1 MATVLP
7 VCKSLI
13 RYASSYRTISSAK
26 LGEEEERKVGDPV
39 EQILTS
45 GVKERTQAPERRKE
59 AASSTLSSSRPMKAT
74 GAAVNDIAPCGWIL
88 CSRRRRLEA
97 GKQPRPREE
106 QSRSSEKRSAPAREL
121 PIMLVAFSRV
131 VRATG
136 RWDLCQG
143 PVCQTMT
150 STAAWILA
158 GVGKTLIESK
168 SGLTKIS

>member
-97 GKQPRPREE
+97 GKQPRPRAE

-121 PIMLVAFSRV
+121 PMLVDFSRV

-150 STAAWILA
+150 STTAWIPA

-168 SGLTKIS
+168 SRLTKIS